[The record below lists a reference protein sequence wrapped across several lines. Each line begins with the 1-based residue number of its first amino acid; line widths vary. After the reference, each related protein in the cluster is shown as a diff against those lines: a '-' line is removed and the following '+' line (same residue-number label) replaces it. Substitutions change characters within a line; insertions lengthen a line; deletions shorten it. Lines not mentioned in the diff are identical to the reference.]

1 MFNDATSL
9 LFYVSNL
16 RNFVAKIRNVREVF
30 ITTVCPPGID
40 SLEDYSYLRSIHLS
54 LKFIVTYDFQD
65 DTGSPTSTFYMTFRY
80 TLPYRKPSTF
90 SSIEIFDSSY
100 RTLRK
105 FKVQPEQVML
115 DYINL
120 FETGFKSI
128 VEERSIALAD
138 VVASATTV
146 TSHE

>member
-9 LFYVSNL
+9 LFYVANL
-16 RNFVAKIRNVREVF
+16 RNFVAKIRNVREVS

-65 DTGSPTSTFYMTFRY
+65 DTGSPTSIFYMTFRY

-105 FKVQPEQVML
+105 FKVQPEQAML